1 MVKPGS
7 WAEPPLVAASCTKE
21 TVRQVLEPLPPV
33 LMAWRNACQAGFR
46 WGRVFWEKGVFQWV
60 PEFSQHLAGCYALV
74 VHGGSL
80 SCVCWF
86 LWQSRAWIVFNR
98 YHSLTWQI
106 FWKVHCQK
114 SIHHAV
120 LVIVVGK
127 LPDFELGDDDYELG
141 CLKIFADIVDQL
153 NGSGWELTIHCLQ
166 ITILT
171 LTVWCLALK
180 AWHWWRWDLTWIESS
195 FLEFGIGLGLQLIN
209 SKTRKLLHFDW
220 VFTCESCEHH
230 IFVEVW
236 DVSEPKN
243 WNLGCWEHQVSMSR
257 HKAGSFPGRLAK
269 PHFWATLWGSAGFGS
284 SDHHTDAEDIWGGV
298 LQWSCWCFPFW
309 LLRSTSTKILESTD
323 RLLKLLGI

>member
-1 MVKPGS
+1 MANYLTLN
-7 WAEPPLVAASCTKE
+7 WA
-21 TVRQVLEPLPPV
+21 
-33 LMAWRNACQAGFR
+33 MM
-46 WGRVFWEKGVFQWV
+46 
-60 PEFSQHLAGCYALV
+60 
-74 VHGGSL
+74 
-80 SCVCWF
+80 
-86 LWQSRAWIVFNR
+86 I
-98 YHSLTWQI
+98 
-106 FWKVHCQK
+106 
-114 SIHHAV
+114 
-120 LVIVVGK
+120 
-127 LPDFELGDDDYELG
+127 YELG

-153 NGSGWELTIHCLQ
+153 YGSGWELTIHCLQ

-309 LLRSTSTKILESTD
+309 LLRSTSTKNPWVNRPIVEAFGNLEMELAILRRLHPVVTGFGCYRTST
-323 RLLKLLGI
+323 LMMSY